1 MFWLVFQT
9 FNTFVNPP
17 THKVESHNLIEVV
30 IFSWS
35 PSFPLTPC
43 KLFGKKCTLHKMP
56 LVHANQSR
64 HIQQLFELKLPLQS
78 NWFIWSTVEF
88 STQTSYVGR
97 NPCALPPFTST
108 AKLWHYGKNNFLIC
122 SLRVMVCCQSWE
134 YCYYSSAAFRYCPW
148 SLESGEDEW
157 LNVFQFKT
165 SYFAITKFF
174 RNRDNRQQRYFF
186 RVCIRWISLNAGRY
200 LLIGK
205 ALFGR

>member
-97 NPCALPPFTST
+97 NPCALPPLHKYRKVMTLWEKQFSNMFSPGDGLLP
-108 AKLWHYGKNNFLIC
+108 KLRIL
-122 SLRVMVCCQSWE
+122 LLQL
-134 YCYYSSAAFRYCPW
+134 SSVSVLP
-148 SLESGEDEW
+148 LESGVRRRRVVERFPIQNKLFCNYEI
-157 LNVFQFKT
+157 LPK
-165 SYFAITKFF
+165 
-174 RNRDNRQQRYFF
+174 QR
-186 RVCIRWISLNAGRY
+186 
-200 LLIGK
+200 
-205 ALFGR
+205 